1 MTVNYEIKSQLA
13 RLLATEDLL
22 VENRNVATAQFNVE
36 TRVLTLPMWKRASEN
51 VYDMLVGH
59 EVGHALYTPNEWD
72 WSDRIPHQFVNVV
85 EDARI
90 EKLMKR
96 RYPGLSKSFYKGY
109 SELAEDDFFCL
120 EGSNISDMNLAD
132 RANLYYKIGNF
143 VDISFS
149 KEEERIV
156 KMMGETETF
165 ADALMVAEEL
175 YRFCKDAQKLETP
188 KGDLPEQNTN
198 TDQQGT
204 SDSTVE
210 QESGES
216 SGSEEEGSSQ
226 IEQDENTPYGGT
238 AEQQPEEPKVTT
250 DEMFEEGTEEFN
262 GNLDKN
268 EDPMYCEVPKVK
280 LEHFIIPNADVHQK
294 LNDFWESGLNPQ
306 PTFDRWTQEYVT
318 PDPYDFGYADCEFG
332 KFKKS
337 AQKEINYMV
346 KEFECKKSADAY
358 ARSATARTGVLDCSK
373 LHTYK
378 YNEDLF
384 RKVTILPDG
393 KNHGLIFVLDWSGSM
408 GDCIVPTV
416 KQLLNIVWFCN
427 KVNIPFDVYAFTN
440 NWARDEERR
449 GIDWSELDTQEN
461 EVGMFNITGNHFGLM
476 NILSSSVKKSEV
488 EKQILNLWRVAFSFK
503 HWVNYSI
510 PGELNLSGTPLHES
524 LVCLHQIIPQ
534 FKSKHG
540 VQKTH
545 CVILTDGESGGLP
558 VFKRIIDY
566 KGVERLGVATVYAGC
581 YLRNR
586 KTGHTYK
593 FDHAYYR
600 FTDVLLKDLRQS
612 FPETNFIGIRLCNGR
627 ELGDI
632 IRRYEFLS
640 DEQIK
645 KVKKVKS
652 YAVKE
657 SGYTSLF
664 TMLSASLENI
674 SELDVEEGASKT
686 KIKSA
691 FMKNLKAKAL
701 NKKVLSQFMDLVC

>member
-13 RLLATEDLL
+13 RLLATEDLV

-59 EVGHALYTPNEWD
+59 EVGHALFTPNEWD
-72 WSDRIPHQFVNVV
+72 WEDRIPQQFVNIV

-109 SELAEDDFFCL
+109 RELAEDDFFCL
-120 EGSNISDMNLAD
+120 EDSDVSDMNLAD

-143 VDISFS
+143 TDIPFT
-149 KEEERIV
+149 EEEMSLV
-156 KMMGETETF
+156 KMMAETETF
-165 ADALMVAEEL
+165 ADALTVAEEI
-175 YRFCKDAQKLETP
+175 YRYCKDAQKRETP
-188 KGDLPEQNTN
+188 QGDLPPQQ
-198 TDQQGT
+198 TDQEGVPQ
-204 SDSTVE
+204 
-210 QESGES
+210 QESQQAGNQ
-216 SGSEEEGSSQ
+216 GSSEG
-226 IEQDENTPYGGT
+226 EQDNESVEPEDDESYGGT
-238 AEQQPEEPKVTT
+238 METDQEEPQVQT
-250 DEMFEEGTEEFN
+250 DQLFEEGAEEFN
-262 GNLDKN
+262 GNLDHGR
-268 EDPMYCEVPKVK
+268 DPSYCEVPKVN
-280 LEHFIIPNADVHQK
+280 LEDFIITNDTVHSMLDEHWK
-294 LNDFWESGLNPQ
+294 RGLNPE
-306 PTFDRWTQEYVT
+306 PEYDRWKCEYVT
-318 PDPYDFGYADCEFG
+318 PSPFDFGFADSEFI

-337 AQKEINYMV
+337 TQKEVNYMV

-358 ARSATARTGVLDCSK
+358 ARAATARTGVLDCSK

-384 RKVTILPDG
+384 KKVTILPDG

-408 GDCIVPTV
+408 GDCIVPTM
-416 KQLLNIVWFCN
+416 KQLLNLVWFCS

-440 NWARDEERR
+440 NWPKIEERYNR
-449 GIDWSELDTQEN
+449 DWEDLTAQDVASGL
-461 EVGMFNITGNHFGLM
+461 FNISGSSFSLM
-476 NILSSSVKKSEV
+476 NILTSDVKKKVLEN
-488 EKQILNLWRVAFSFK
+488 QILNMWRVAFTFK
-503 HWVNYSI
+503 NWVKYDI
-510 PGELNLSGTPLHES
+510 PQQINLSGTPLHES

-534 FKSKHG
+534 FKAKHG

-545 CVILTDGESGGLP
+545 CVILTDGEANSLS
-558 VFKRIIDY
+558 VFKVVPDYNGGEKMGCARIYSGDF
-566 KGVERLGVATVYAGC
+566 
-581 YLRNR
+581 LRNR

-593 FDHAYYR
+593 FRDAYYE
-600 FTDVLLKDLRQS
+600 FTDILLEDLRQS
-612 FPETNFIGIRLCNGR
+612 FPETNFIGIRLCTGR

-632 IRRYEFLS
+632 VRRYELF
-640 DEQIK
+640 DEAELK
-645 KVKKVKS
+645 KAKKEKSYTVKK
-652 YAVKE
+652 

-664 TMLSASLENI
+664 AMLSAALETD
-674 SELDVEEGASKT
+674 SDFDVDEGATKA